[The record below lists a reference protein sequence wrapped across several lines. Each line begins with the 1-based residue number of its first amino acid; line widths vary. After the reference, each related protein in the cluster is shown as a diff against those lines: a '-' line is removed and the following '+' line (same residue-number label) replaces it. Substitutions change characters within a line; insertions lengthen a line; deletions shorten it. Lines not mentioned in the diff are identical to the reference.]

1 MKLSS
6 MAILLVAVGAMM
18 LPAMPS
24 AMAMPDVSS
33 GCFPSPVVAGA
44 DCEIKVTAN
53 GDATVEELNVYESD
67 GANTNPDTFDSGDS
81 SACPLPN
88 DDVSLSVWEL
98 KNTGNTARI
107 QAFLPQ
113 GETMKVLF
121 KSGTV
126 TVTVSS
132 VGSGLTTDGTT
143 PDASDPESVSA
154 IWDDINNS
162 VAASTGT
169 LTPPD
174 LYFILAC
181 GEDILI
187 GQNLNYQSNGI
198 FQNQVPVGGELLQI
212 NTAALLVAGISTSSL
227 WMIPILGAVVGYGV
241 YRLST
246 KKT

>member
-33 GCFPSPVVAGA
+33 GCFPSPIVAGA

-53 GDATVEELNVYESD
+53 GKSTIEELNIYEND
-67 GANTNPDTFDSGDS
+67 GTNQTPDDDDECS
-81 SACPLPN
+81 LPN
-88 DDVSLSVWEL
+88 ADNSISVWEL
-98 KNTGNTARI
+98 KDTTNTFRI

-126 TVTVSS
+126 TVSVSS
-132 VGSGLTTDGTT
+132 VGSGLTDDGSA
-143 PDASDPESVSA
+143 PDATDPESVSA
-154 IWDDINNS
+154 IWDDINLS
-162 VAASTGT
+162 VPASTGT

-181 GEDILI
+181 GEDIL
-187 GQNLNYQSNGI
+187 GAGNLKYQSSGV
-198 FQNQVPVGGELLQI
+198 FENQAPVGGELLQI

-227 WMIPILGAVVGYGV
+227 WMVPILGAVVGYGV

-246 KKT
+246 KKHN

>member
-24 AMAMPDVSS
+24 AMAMPDVAS
-33 GCFPSPVVAGA
+33 GCFPSPIVAGA
-44 DCEIKVTAN
+44 DCEIRVTAN
-53 GDATVEELNVYESD
+53 GKSSIEELNIYEND
-67 GANTNPDTFDSGDS
+67 GTNQTPDDDDECS
-81 SACPLPN
+81 LPN
-88 DDVSLSVWEL
+88 ADNSISVWEL
-98 KNTGNTARI
+98 KDTTNTFRI

-132 VGSGLTTDGTT
+132 VGSGLTDDGSA
-143 PDASDPESVSA
+143 PDATDPESVSA
-154 IWDDINNS
+154 IWKDINLS
-162 VAASTGT
+162 VPASTGT

-181 GEDILI
+181 GEDVIVGLP
-187 GQNLNYQSNGI
+187 NLDYQSSGF
-198 FQNQVPVGGELLQI
+198 FQNQAPVGGELLQI
-212 NTAALLVAGISTSSL
+212 NTAALLVAGMSTSL
-227 WMIPILGAVVGYGV
+227 FWMVPIIGAAVGYGV

-246 KKT
+246 KKQI